1 MGLGIDAYSQP
12 YVTGVSG
19 AGSYANT
26 QAATG
31 ETKSEKA
38 AAESGATVEFSDEG
52 KKALE
57 NSQETGDKVVKS
69 ESAASKIAAKT
80 NSMTESQR
88 SELVAKLQ
96 SDQEARHNQLLN
108 MVQKLFNKQAN
119 TYGQSIGQS
128 RARPTALP
136 MICGNSLPAAS
147 SRWTRRPRLRRR
159 LTLRRTATMA

>member
-12 YVTGVSG
+12 YAAGTAG

-57 NSQETGDKVVKS
+57 NSQETGDKVVKT
-69 ESAASKIAAKT
+69 ESAASTIAERT
-80 NSMTESQR
+80 NKMTDSQR
-88 SELVAKLQ
+88 SKLVAQLQ
-96 SDQEARHNQLLN
+96 
-108 MVQKLFNKQAN
+108 
-119 TYGQSIGQS
+119 
-128 RARPTALP
+128 
-136 MICGNSLPAAS
+136 
-147 SRWTRRPRLRRR
+147 
-159 LTLRRTATMA
+159 

>member
-1 MGLGIDAYSQP
+1 MDTVFDKAAEILSKIQQFMEEDQRMGLGIDAYSQP
-12 YVTGVSG
+12 YAAGTAG

-57 NSQETGDKVVKS
+57 NSQETGDKVVKT
-69 ESAASKIAAKT
+69 ESAASTIAERTNKIT
-80 NSMTESQR
+80 DSQR
-88 SELVAKLQ
+88 SKLVAQLQ

-119 TYGQSIGQS
+119 TY
-128 RARPTALP
+128 
-136 MICGNSLPAAS
+136 
-147 SRWTRRPRLRRR
+147 
-159 LTLRRTATMA
+159 